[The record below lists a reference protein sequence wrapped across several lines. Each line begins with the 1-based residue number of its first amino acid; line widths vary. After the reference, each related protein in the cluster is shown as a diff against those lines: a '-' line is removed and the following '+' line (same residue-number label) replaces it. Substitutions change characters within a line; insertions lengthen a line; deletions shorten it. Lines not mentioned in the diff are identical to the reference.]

1 MNRCR
6 QFRTPKVGF
15 ERIFIYMIA
24 VLFAGPLLT
33 GCPPPAVRIPVSAE
47 NVIKA
52 NESAREA
59 DLAFARK
66 DHYAALIK
74 YLEASKLNP
83 NSEYIFNKLGI
94 AYSQLKYYT
103 DATTAFQRSIALNPK
118 YPYSYNNQGTVYFA
132 KDDKRNAEKYFKKA
146 IAIDSNIASFHINLG
161 TLYFEKKQFEKGLA
175 EWRKGIAI
183 DPTALVKS
191 EGVSLAAATGRAS
204 VERNY
209 FMARVFAAVGDAE
222 RAVDNLQQAVNSGFT
237 NIEAVRKESDFDPIR
252 QHARF
257 IELMKTLE
265 ALNKE

>member
-1 MNRCR
+1 MNPCR
-6 QFRTPKVGF
+6 QFRTSKVGF
-15 ERIFIYMIA
+15 KRIFISMIA
-24 VLFAGPLLT
+24 CLFAGAFLT
-33 GCPPPAVRIPVSAE
+33 GCPPPVVRVPVSAE
-47 NVIKA
+47 SVIKA

-83 NSEYIFNKLGI
+83 NSEYIYNKLGI
-94 AYSQLKYYT
+94 AYSQLKYYS
-103 DATTAFQRSIALNPK
+103 DATAAFQRSIGLNPK

-132 KDDKRNAEKYFKKA
+132 KDEKRNAEKYFKKA
-146 IAIDSNIASFHINLG
+146 ISIDSNVASFHVNLG
-161 TLYFEKKQFEKGLA
+161 TLYFERKQFEKGLA

-183 DPTALVKS
+183 DPAALGRS

-204 VERNY
+204 MERNY
-209 FMARVFAAVGDAE
+209 FMARVFAAMGDAE
-222 RAVDNLQQAVNSGFT
+222 RAVDSLQQAVNSGFT
-237 NIEAVRKESDFDPIR
+237 DIEAVKKETDFDPIR

-265 ALNKE
+265 TLAK